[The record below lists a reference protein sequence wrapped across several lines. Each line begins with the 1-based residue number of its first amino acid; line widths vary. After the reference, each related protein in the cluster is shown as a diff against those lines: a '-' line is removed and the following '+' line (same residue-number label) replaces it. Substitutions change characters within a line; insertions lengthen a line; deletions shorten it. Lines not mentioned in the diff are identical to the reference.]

1 MSQLNGIIASILS
14 DINEAKSKADETSR
28 EIAKNYASDQILRY
42 FPVPRISIQNLE
54 VEIKYAVN
62 HVEEKPI
69 QTAQSQ
75 KKLDDFVSAFAQET
89 AKEVKKSVERVTR
102 SNELYKGLSSVYPSE
117 AWENEVNSTIKGVLQ
132 KSLEG
137 NDPVKSSKLAREGL
151 KKSLPEL
158 LPVVKKSNSLAIV
171 PTETGEFQILG
182 LDSSG
187 MSEFVVNEKFAD
199 EKVAMN
205 SAKELTKSLKAN
217 KVEVAEVK
225 RDTTKKVETASFKAG
240 NRKFDVSIDTKKLG
254 AASSKSFFEKSVSE
268 KAVMLN
274 KGTKAKPKWMGAG
287 AAANISSEEFEDD
300 QTLNDAVEKVMAA
313 RLPVFETGVN
323 KILSENKATI
333 IDVNVDSEAIS
344 KAKPETIS
352 TIKFTLGSQDF
363 TLLEDEDHN
372 TIL

>member
-89 AKEVKKSVERVTR
+89 AREVKKSVERVTR

-117 AWENEVNSTIKGVLQ
+117 VWENEVNSTIKGVLQ

-182 LDSSG
+182 LDSAG

-240 NRKFDVSIDTKKLG
+240 NRKFDVSIDSKKLG

-274 KGTKAKPKWMGAG
+274 KETKAKPKWMGAG
-287 AAANISSEEFEDD
+287 ATANISSEEFEDD
-300 QTLNDAVEKVMAA
+300 QALNDVVQKVMAA

-323 KILSENKATI
+323 KIQSENKATI